1 MIIIILLLSHI
12 IYRMFRCL
20 CSSNTNT
27 YIGWFERVI
36 ATNSAS
42 SVGTADITAPYDI
55 SNPKNKTF
63 LAAVTAMLTKTIPD
77 LKKDW
82 KEAPTAEIVRD
93 EERHYRERIRSNRGK
108 KSYNKGLS
116 ESAVE
121 YLEGWMMS
129 AEHIAKPYPTRSDK
143 VEMLN
148 YTGLEIKQLEKW
160 LGRYRASLKKAPPPV
175 VVAAINGDSTTT
187 TTTTATNTTTNIA
200 AIVTSPIRENQVID

>member
-1 MIIIILLLSHI
+1 MLSHI

-42 SVGTADITAPYDI
+42 SVGTADITAPYDMM
-55 SNPKNKTF
+55 NVNNKTF
-63 LAAVTAMLTKTIPD
+63 LADLIALLTETIPA

-175 VVAAINGDSTTT
+175 VVAAINGDAEEIEQRGRKKQSERTVSQV
-187 TTTTATNTTTNIA
+187 TALFNVFHI
-200 AIVTSPIRENQVID
+200 